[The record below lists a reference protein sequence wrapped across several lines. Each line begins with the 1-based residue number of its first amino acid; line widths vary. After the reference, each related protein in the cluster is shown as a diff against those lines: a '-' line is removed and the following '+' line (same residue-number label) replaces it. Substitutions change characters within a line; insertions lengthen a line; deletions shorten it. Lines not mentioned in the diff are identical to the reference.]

1 MKPLR
6 PVQVR
11 VARTQKLCGS
21 DGAVDTCC
29 HVVCERAIR
38 AVMGGT
44 PDGAYA
50 GTVDRTYMRTY
61 LCCAADY
68 FRSMEVCFLR
78 IFFRKGINQS
88 T

>member
-1 MKPLR
+1 
-6 PVQVR
+6 
-11 VARTQKLCGS
+11 
-21 DGAVDTCC
+21 
-29 HVVCERAIR
+29 
-38 AVMGGT
+38 MGGT